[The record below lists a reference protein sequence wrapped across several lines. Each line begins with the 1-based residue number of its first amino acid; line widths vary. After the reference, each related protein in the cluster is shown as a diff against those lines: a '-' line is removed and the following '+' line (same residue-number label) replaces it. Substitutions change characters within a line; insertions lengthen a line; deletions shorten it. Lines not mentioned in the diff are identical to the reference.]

1 MNNSPQRAN
10 NNNNNISTE
19 LIRATIKSSMLEVT
33 NQFRN
38 ELVETLKLYYNREMV
53 DRFNDEHK
61 AAIADLRA
69 EIEDLKNKNE
79 KTQLSLD
86 KLWENTFVRIA
97 FVAGAIYTIL
107 QIWQSLPHR

>member
-1 MNNSPQRAN
+1 MNNPQQSN
-10 NNNNNISTE
+10 GNFNTE

-61 AAIADLRA
+61 AAIADLRN
-69 EIEDLKNKNE
+69 EIEALKHQDE
-79 KTQLSLD
+79 KTNLSID
-86 KLWENTFVRIA
+86 KLWENTFVR
-97 FVAGAIYTIL
+97 VALMSGAIYTII
-107 QIWQSLPHR
+107 QIWQSLSHH